1 MADHRLVTTA
11 AAFDDVLDE
20 LVDEAEYAVD
30 TEFHRERTYFP
41 KVALVQIGWT
51 PGPSGRQ
58 SGETQVALVDPLV
71 VDLAPFAR
79 ILDGPG
85 TAIMH
90 AGNQD
95 LEVLQRA
102 CDTVPSKLFDTQ
114 LAAGFVGFSTPSLS
128 LLAERVLGVHLPKA
142 SRLTDWMQRPLG
154 DAQQTYAAAD
164 VLHLAEIA
172 SELRTVLAESDRL
185 AWAEE
190 ECEDLRARGWGP
202 PNPEAAW
209 LRMKEARQL
218 KGKTRSVARTVAA
231 WRERRAAELDI
242 PSRHVLPDLALVGIA
257 MNPPTSQSD
266 LKKLRGVDE
275 RHTRGQT
282 GNDILAAVKLGLE
295 APADTAPAA
304 RRDDIDRDQRPA
316 VALASAWLSQLARD
330 LKIDTTLLAT
340 RADLSSFLSDDPESR
355 LAVGWRHALLGDP
368 IRRLVA
374 GDFALAFDGKGGLTL
389 EERSGRPV
397 TVDLPIPTAAW
408 ATGG

>member
-1 MADHRLVTTA
+1 MADHRLITGA
-11 AAFDDVLDE
+11 KAFAEVVEE
-20 LVDEAEYAVD
+20 LVDQPEYAID

-41 KVALVQIGWT
+41 KVALVQIGWN
-51 PGPSGRQ
+51 GGKD
-58 SGETQVALVDPLV
+58 VALVDPLA
-71 VDLAPFAR
+71 VDLAPLAR
-79 ILDGPG
+79 VLDGPG
-85 TAIMH
+85 TVLMH

-102 CDTVPSKLFDTQ
+102 CGTVPSKLFDTQ

-128 LLAERVLGVHLPKA
+128 LLAERVVGVHLPKA
-142 SRLTDWMQRPLG
+142 SRLTDWLQRPLG
-154 DAQQTYAAAD
+154 EAQQTYAAAD
-164 VLHLAEIA
+164 VLHLADIA
-172 SELRTVLAESDRL
+172 RELRAVLIESDRL

-190 ECEDLRARGWGP
+190 ECEDLRTRDWGP
-202 PNPEAAW
+202 PDPEAAW

-218 KGKTRSVARTVAA
+218 KGKSRSVARTVAA

-257 MNPPTSQSD
+257 MNPPTSPAD

-275 RHTRGQT
+275 RHTRGKT
-282 GNDILAAVKLGLE
+282 ADDILAAVKQGLE
-295 APADTAPAA
+295 TPDRTAPAT

-340 RADLSSFLSDDPESR
+340 RSDLSSFLADDPDSR
-355 LAVGWRHALLGDP
+355 LANGWRHALLGDP

-374 GDFALAFDGKGGLTL
+374 GDFALAFDGRGGLTL

-397 TVDLPIPTAAW
+397 TVDLPIPTADW
-408 ATGG
+408 ATGGA

>member
-1 MADHRLVTTA
+1 MADHRLITDA
-11 AAFDDVLDE
+11 GAFDEVIDE
-20 LVDEAEYAVD
+20 LVDQPEYAID

-41 KVALVQIGWT
+41 KVALVQIGWN
-51 PGPSGRQ
+51 GGKD
-58 SGETQVALVDPLV
+58 VALVDPLA
-71 VDLAPFAR
+71 VDLAPLAR
-79 ILDGPG
+79 VLDGPG
-85 TAIMH
+85 TVLMH

-102 CDTVPSKLFDTQ
+102 CGTVPSKLFDTQ

-128 LLAERVLGVHLPKA
+128 LLAERVVGVHLPKA
-142 SRLTDWMQRPLG
+142 SRLTDWLQRPLG
-154 DAQQTYAAAD
+154 EAQQTYAAAD
-164 VLHLAEIA
+164 VLHLADIA
-172 SELRTVLAESDRL
+172 RELRAVLIESDRL

-190 ECEDLRARGWGP
+190 ECEDLRTRDWGP
-202 PNPEAAW
+202 PDPEAAW

-218 KGKTRSVARTVAA
+218 KGKSRSVARTVAA

-257 MNPPTSQSD
+257 MNPPTSPAD

-275 RHTRGQT
+275 RHTRGKT
-282 GNDILAAVKLGLE
+282 ADDILAAVKQGLE
-295 APADTAPAA
+295 TPDRTAPAT

-340 RADLSSFLSDDPESR
+340 RSDLSSFLADDPDSR
-355 LAVGWRHALLGDP
+355 LANGWRHALLGDP

-374 GDFALAFDGKGGLTL
+374 GDFALAFDGRGGLTL

-397 TVDLPIPTAAW
+397 TVDLPIPTADW
-408 ATGG
+408 ATGGA

>member
-1 MADHRLVTTA
+1 MADHRLISDA
-11 AAFDDVLDE
+11 SAFDEVVEE
-20 LVDEAEYAVD
+20 LVDQPEYAID

-41 KVALVQIGWT
+41 KVALVQIGWN
-51 PGPSGRQ
+51 GGKD
-58 SGETQVALVDPLV
+58 VALIDPLA
-71 VDLAPFAR
+71 VDLAPLAR
-79 ILDGPG
+79 VLDGPG
-85 TAIMH
+85 TVLMH

-102 CDTVPSKLFDTQ
+102 CGTVPSKLFDTQ

-128 LLAERVLGVHLPKA
+128 LLAERVVGVHLPKA
-142 SRLTDWMQRPLG
+142 SRLTDWLQRPLG
-154 DAQQTYAAAD
+154 EAQQTYAAAD
-164 VLHLAEIA
+164 VLHLADIA
-172 SELRTVLAESDRL
+172 RELRAVLIESDRL

-190 ECEDLRARGWGP
+190 ECEDLRTRDWGP
-202 PNPEAAW
+202 PDPEAAW

-218 KGKTRSVARTVAA
+218 KGKSRSVARTVAA

-257 MNPPTSQSD
+257 MNPPTSPVD

-275 RHTRGQT
+275 RHTRGKT
-282 GNDILAAVKLGLE
+282 ADDILAAVKQGLE
-295 APADTAPAA
+295 TPDRTAPAT

-340 RADLSSFLSDDPESR
+340 RSDLSSFLADDPDSR
-355 LAVGWRHALLGDP
+355 LANGWRHTLLGDP

-374 GDFALAFDGKGGLTL
+374 GDFALAFDGRGGLTL

-397 TVDLPIPTAAW
+397 TVDLPIPTADW
-408 ATGG
+408 ATGGS